1 VERVVLNKLKINRE
15 DLHSHGRHAG
25 TAKGLAIEFSCRF
38 SGKTQREVGQY
49 YGYTGDG
56 GVSKQR
62 KRLAFKLSVDKELMF
77 LFNNLSRVISKS
89 IVQV

>member
-1 VERVVLNKLKINRE
+1 MVLAELGIGRD
-15 DLHSHGRHAG
+15 DLHSHGGHAG
-25 TAKGLAIEFSCRF
+25 AAKSLAVELSCRF
-38 SGKTQREVGQY
+38 SGKTQREVGKY

-62 KRLAFKLSVDKELMF
+62 KRLALKMAADRKLSLCFDKLAR
-77 LFNNLSRVISKS
+77 SVSKS